1 MWTITLLS
9 LLAGMVLGQRFKVM
23 ILVPLSA
30 VALLTAMAARAAAG
44 DSLWH
49 VVLGGAIV
57 VTSLQIG
64 YRSSMR
70 SPTTVSYGAPDA
82 PTSLSIATRLLA
94 HSFSERLSRTTFAFV
109 WL

>member
-1 MWTITLLS
+1 MWIITLLS

-30 VALLTAMAARAAAG
+30 VALLATMATRAAAG

-49 VVLGGAIV
+49 VVLGAAIV

-64 YRSSMR
+64 YLIGVGARYALI
-70 SPTTVSYGAPDA
+70 VSRAG
-82 PTSLSIATRLLA
+82 RLRPVPLA
-94 HSFSERLSRTTFAFV
+94 AGRNALRPKPFAD
-109 WL
+109 